1 GDVTMIMPAVQV
13 YAGGARGTGH
23 GTDYYVD
30 DPERLCVNAAKV
42 QLFMVDRMLG
52 GGAETAKKIIE
63 GYEPPYPSKEAYFEA
78 ISEADMEKQL
88 VEYCED
94 GTIRISLK

>member
-1 GDVTMIMPAVQV
+1 MK
-13 YAGGARGTGH
+13 ARC
-23 GTDYYVD
+23 
-30 DPERLCVNAAKV
+30 EEAKV
-42 QLFMVDRMLG
+42 SVRNIRRDG
-52 GGAETAKKIIE
+52 NETAKKIIE

-78 ISEADMEKQL
+78 ISEADMEKEL